1 MDILMIFVFISSL
14 LTLSASIAVY
24 VAVSRFKKEQAIFIN
39 DLRKIGYDIHVKG
52 NEKQE
57 DTTR

>member
-1 MDILMIFVFISSL
+1 MIFVFISSL
-14 LTLSASIAVY
+14 LCLSSAIAVY
-24 VAVSRFKKEQAIFIN
+24 VAVSRFKKEQSIFIN